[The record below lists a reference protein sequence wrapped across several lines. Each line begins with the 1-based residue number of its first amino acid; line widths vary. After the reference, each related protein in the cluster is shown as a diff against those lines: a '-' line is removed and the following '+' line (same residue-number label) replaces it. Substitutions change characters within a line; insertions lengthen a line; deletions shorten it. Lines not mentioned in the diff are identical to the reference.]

1 MPPADKPGPAA
12 RPSAILFDWDNTL
25 VDNWDAIGDALNATL
40 VAFGHAPWTE
50 AETRERV
57 RRSLRDSFPAM
68 FGERWE
74 EARDLF
80 YARFTACHLT
90 TLKALP
96 GAAELLEAMEAMGL
110 YLGVVSNKH
119 GDLLRREAAHLG
131 WTGRF
136 RRLVGAGDAAADK
149 PDAAPVAMALEGS
162 GIASGGRVWFV
173 GDAGIDLVCAKNA
186 GCVGILIGPADLNAK
201 EFQGLEPDWH
211 VEGFAELRALT
222 GRRR

>member
-1 MPPADKPGPAA
+1 MRPADRRGPAA

-50 AETRERV
+50 TETRERV

-96 GAAELLEAMEAMGL
+96 GAGELLEAMEAMGL

-136 RRLVGAGDAAADK
+136 RRLVGAGDAVADK
-149 PDAAPVAMALEGS
+149 PDAAPVTLALEGS
-162 GIASGGRVWFV
+162 GIASGGTVWFV
-173 GDAGIDLVCAKNA
+173 GDAGIDLACAKNA
-186 GCVGILIGPADLNAK
+186 GCVGVLIGQADINAK
-201 EFQGLEPDWH
+201 EFRGLEPDWH
-211 VEGFAELRALT
+211 VEGFAELRALA
-222 GRRR
+222 GVRR

>member
-1 MPPADKPGPAA
+1 MPPADRRGPAA

-96 GAAELLEAMEAMGL
+96 GAGELLEAMEAMGL

-136 RRLVGAGDAAADK
+136 RRLVGAGDAVADK
-149 PDAAPVAMALEGS
+149 PDPAPVTLALEGS
-162 GIASGGRVWFV
+162 GIASGGTVWFV
-173 GDAGIDLVCAKNA
+173 GDAGIDLACAKNA
-186 GCVGILIGPADLNAK
+186 GCVGVLIGQADINAK

-211 VEGFAELRALT
+211 VEDFAELRALA
-222 GRRR
+222 GVRR